1 VATKGQVMRKGAP
14 LRHRAAVPELG
25 VGAMGVGVRGY
36 VVVRQCGRVGKRR
49 MGLEGWAPR
58 GQ

>member
-36 VVVRQCGRVGKRR
+36 VVGDSAAAWASD
-49 MGLEGWAPR
+49 GW
-58 GQ
+58 G